1 MEKVSIV
8 IPVYNKIDITLRC
21 IEHIRRMNDTASFE
35 LVIADNGSS
44 DATQDTLTK
53 DAGIVYIRNQG
64 NLGIARAC
72 NEAAGLAHH
81 GIFCFMHNDVYV
93 WQQDWVSRLAG
104 FIMGTRDAGVVGLY
118 GAKVLRKDGSFRG
131 KTIVHAKKASP
142 VMKRSMEK
150 VAVVDGLLLAMKRE
164 AFTKVGGFNEDFA
177 IHYYDK
183 DISMRSLS
191 RGMTNY
197 ILNVPFE
204 HAAATTRKG
213 IREDDKVREEARMKF
228 IGIWRD
234 HLPADA
240 SIWQEKVSRALSV
253 LGIRKKRVSI

>member
-1 MEKVSIV
+1 
-8 IPVYNKIDITLRC
+8 
-21 IEHIRRMNDTASFE
+21 
-35 LVIADNGSS
+35 
-44 DATQDTLTK
+44 
-53 DAGIVYIRNQG
+53 
-64 NLGIARAC
+64 
-72 NEAAGLAHH
+72 
-81 GIFCFMHNDVYV
+81 
-93 WQQDWVSRLAG
+93 
-104 FIMGTRDAGVVGLY
+104 LY

-142 VMKRSMEK
+142 VMKRSEEK
-150 VAVVDGLLLAMKRE
+150 VAVVDGMLLAMKRE
-164 AFTKVGGFNEDFA
+164 AFTKVSGFNEDFA

-234 HLPADA
+234 HLPVDT
-240 SIWQEKVSRALSV
+240 SIWQEKISGALSV
-253 LGIRKKRVSI
+253 LGIRKKRAST